1 MKETQ
6 RLIALSVEKILIIL
20 ILKYL
25 EQKIIGHLCNQHVA
39 IARIKSHDLK
49 KNNMQ
54 KAYLVT

>member
-1 MKETQ
+1 MKETR

-39 IARIKSHDLK
+39 IARIKSHDL
-49 KNNMQ
+49 
-54 KAYLVT
+54 